1 MNLGES
7 WEMGHQLAY
16 LAGSDIGGQIGG
28 DGDDSN
34 QATGK
39 TFDIDQYSAVVR
51 PMYKWN
57 DTMRTVFEA
66 GYNAGERIADG
77 GLAKEDFGNAKFT
90 VAQAWAMG
98 DSFWARPEIRVYGSY
113 ILDTENKEAFNGD
126 DTEYVFGIQ
135 AEAWW

>member
-1 MNLGES
+1 
-7 WEMGHQLAY
+7 EMGHQLAY
-16 LAGSDIGGQIGG
+16 LAGSDIGGADK
-28 DGDDSN
+28 DGN
-34 QATGK
+34 YTNK

-57 DTMRTVFEA
+57 DTMRTIFEA

-77 GLAKEDFGNAKFT
+77 GLATEDFGNAKFT

-113 ILDTENKEAFNGD
+113 ILD
-126 DTEYVFGIQ
+126 
-135 AEAWW
+135 

>member
-1 MNLGES
+1 
-7 WEMGHQLAY
+7 
-16 LAGSDIGGQIGG
+16 
-28 DGDDSN
+28 
-34 QATGK
+34 
-39 TFDIDQYSAVVR
+39 
-51 PMYKWN
+51 
-57 DTMRTVFEA
+57 MRTVFEA
-66 GYNAGERIADG
+66 GYNAGERIAEG
-77 GLAKEDFGNAKFT
+77 GLATEDFGNAKFT